1 MVKNMDILL
10 TDNEVRLLGC
20 LMEKE
25 MATPDY
31 YPLSLNALT
40 NACNQKSNRN
50 PVVSFDEETVIY
62 ALKGLQE
69 RKLVRQSNV
78 SRVPKYEQ
86 VFSKELKFTNREEA
100 VICILL
106 VRGPQTIGEIRGR
119 TERLYTFNSLDE
131 VQETISTLEDMELVK
146 KLPRQPGR
154 KESRYT
160 HLLSGDLV
168 EAIVE
173 TVPQGKVETVIVRK
187 ENNSTDDLQEQID
200 NLQQQL
206 QNLQLE
212 FEAFKSKFE

>member
-1 MVKNMDILL
+1 MDILL

-62 ALKGLQE
+62 ALNGLQE

-86 VFSKELKFTNREEA
+86 IFSKELKFTHREEA

-119 TERLYTFNSLDE
+119 TERLYTFNNLDE
-131 VQETISTLEDMELVK
+131 VQETISILEDMELVK

-160 HLLSGDLV
+160 HLLSGDLD
-168 EAIVE
+168 EANVE

-200 NLQQQL
+200 NLHQQL

-212 FEAFKSKFE
+212 FEAFKSQFE